1 MFIVPY
7 IHKVSSE
14 NGLNIHCVHILTVGG
29 KNLWEEDNS
38 LDVENDILK
47 VNDIWTLGEIITIDK
62 TLKLCEVDTTKTKIH
77 DFYKWSD
84 IGMNDTDTF
93 CWRNYIYILGP
104 KGEVWLN
111 LPNNERLANTSLNK
125 LLTTII
131 NKNNVRKV

>member
-7 IHKVSSE
+7 IHKVISE
-14 NGLNIHCVHILTVGG
+14 NSLNIHCIHILTIGG
-29 KNLWEEDNS
+29 NNLWEEDNS
-38 LDVENDILK
+38 LDIENDILK
-47 VNDIWTLGEIITIDK
+47 VNDIFILGEIITIDK
-62 TLKLCEVDTTKTKIH
+62 IIKLCEVDVAKTNIH

-111 LPNNERLANTSLNK
+111 LPNNERIENITLNK
-125 LLTTII
+125 LLTNII
-131 NKNNVRKV
+131 NKNKSSKK